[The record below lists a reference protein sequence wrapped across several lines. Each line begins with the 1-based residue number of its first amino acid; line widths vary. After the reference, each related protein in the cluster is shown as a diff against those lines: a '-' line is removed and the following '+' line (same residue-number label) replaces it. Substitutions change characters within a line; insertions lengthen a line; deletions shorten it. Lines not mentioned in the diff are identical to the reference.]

1 MSDTELWTRRLER
14 ERHAR
19 KEAEMLL
26 ESKSHE
32 LYLANNALQQ
42 SYDAITATKNYTEN
56 ILRSLMNALI
66 VVAPDGII
74 QAVNIAACR
83 LLGYSEAELM
93 GWPMSKIL
101 AASDIASL
109 DQGTGLADEGTG
121 LADVIRHGAL
131 HGVEKVYRTKDG
143 RSIPVLF
150 SGSIMYDHAGRVQG
164 IVCIAQDIT
173 ERKQAEELRCQ
184 KEAAE
189 EANRAKSTFLANMS
203 HELRTPLNAIIG
215 YSEMLLEETTDQG
228 QSAMLPDLEKIRT
241 AGKHLLMLINAILDL
256 SKIEAGKIELVLET
270 FGVSGLIAEIVTTI
284 KPLLERNGNTLEVHG
299 ADTRDLMHADPVR
312 VRQCLLS
319 LLSNACKFTEH
330 GTITLQVRRVTESG
344 GDWITFRVTDTG
356 IGMTPEQQ
364 SRLFQDFFQADASTT
379 RKYGGTGLGLAIS
392 QRFCHMMGGDIRVES
407 IPGQGSTFTLLL
419 PAEVQ
424 KRPTVAAVQREQKA
438 DTVVQ
443 TALTHGSDGQHI
455 VLVIDD
461 DPVSLD
467 LIVRL
472 LTKKGLHVVA
482 TSSGRVGLWLAQ
494 ILRPAAITLDL
505 KMPDMDGWAVLTAL
519 RADPVLASIPVIVLT
534 IMDDAHM
541 SYTLGASGYL
551 AKPIDPERLIMML
564 QPYLHTVLP
573 APIAVDT
580 EDRLWVGQGQPSHE
594 RGSL

>member
-1 MSDTELWTRRLER
+1 VKGIVF
-14 ERHAR
+14 
-19 KEAEMLL
+19 KEAETLL
-26 ESKSHE
+26 EGKSHE
-32 LYLANNALQQ
+32 LYLANKALQQ
-42 SYDAITATKNYTEN
+42 SYDAMAAAKNYTEN
-56 ILRSLMNALI
+56 ILHALMNALI
-66 VVAPDGII
+66 VVAPDGTI
-74 QAVNIAACR
+74 QAVNTATCR
-83 LLGYSEAELM
+83 LVGYSETELV
-93 GWPMSKIL
+93 GWPMTKIL
-101 AASDIASL
+101 AASDIASP
-109 DQGTGLADEGTG
+109 DQGTGLT
-121 LADVIRHGAL
+121 DVIRHGAL

-164 IVCIAQDIT
+164 IVCTAQDIT
-173 ERKQAEELRCQ
+173 ECKQAEELRRQ

-241 AGKHLLMLINAILDL
+241 AGKHLLTLINDILDL

-299 ADTRDLMHADPVR
+299 ADTGDLMYADPVR
-312 VRQCLLS
+312 VRQCLLN
-319 LLSNACKFTEH
+319 LLRNACKFTEQ

-364 SRLFQDFFQADASTT
+364 SRLFQDFSQADASTT
-379 RKYGGTGLGLAIS
+379 RRYGGTGLGLAIS
-392 QRFCHMMGGDIRVES
+392 QRFCHMMGGDIMVES
-407 IPGQGSTFTLLL
+407 IPGQGSTFTLVL

-424 KRPTVAAVQREQKA
+424 KRPTIATVQREQKA

-467 LIVRL
+467 LMVRL

-482 TSSGRVGLWLAQ
+482 TSSGRAGLWLAQ

-519 RADPVLASIPVIVLT
+519 RADPLLAPIPVIVLT
-534 IMDDAHM
+534 IMDDEHM

-564 QPYLHTVLP
+564 QPYIHTLLP
-573 APIAVDT
+573 APVAVDT
-580 EDRLWVGQGQPSHE
+580 EDRRSAGQGQPSPE
-594 RGSL
+594 RGSV

>member
-1 MSDTELWTRRLER
+1 MSDTELSARRLER
-14 ERHAR
+14 ERCAR

-32 LYLANNALQQ
+32 LYLANNALQK
-42 SYDAITATKNYTEN
+42 SYDAIAATKNYTEN

-66 VVAPDGII
+66 VVAPDGAI

-83 LLGYSEAELM
+83 LLGYSEAELV
-93 GWPMSKIL
+93 GWPMTKVL
-101 AASDIASL
+101 AASDIASP
-109 DQGTGLADEGTG
+109 DQETG

-150 SGSIMYDHAGRVQG
+150 SGSIMYDDAGRVQG

-173 ERKQAEELRCQ
+173 ERKQAEELRRQ

-241 AGKHLLMLINAILDL
+241 AGKHLLTLINAILDL

-299 ADTRDLMHADPVR
+299 ADTGDLMHADPVR
-312 VRQCLLS
+312 VRQCLLN
-319 LLSNACKFTEH
+319 LLSNACKFTEQ

-344 GDWITFRVTDTG
+344 GDWLIFRVTDTG

-364 SRLFQDFFQADASTT
+364 SRLFQDFSQADASTT

-392 QRFCHMMGGDIRVES
+392 QRFCHMMGGDIMVES
-407 IPGQGSTFTLLL
+407 SPGQGSTFTLLL

-424 KRPTVAAVQREQKA
+424 KRPSIATVQREQKA
-438 DTVVQ
+438 DTVIQ
-443 TALTHGSDGQHI
+443 TALPHGSDGQHI

-519 RADPVLASIPVIVLT
+519 RADPLLASIPVIVLT
-534 IMDDAHM
+534 IMDDEHL

-551 AKPIDPERLIMML
+551 AKPIDPERLIIML
-564 QPYLHTVLP
+564 QPYIRTLLP
-573 APIAVDT
+573 APVAVDAK
-580 EDRLWVGQGQPSHE
+580 DSLSAGQGQPSHE
-594 RGSL
+594 RGSV

>member
-1 MSDTELWTRRLER
+1 MSDTELSARRLER
-14 ERHAR
+14 ERCAR

-32 LYLANNALQQ
+32 LYLANNALQK
-42 SYDAITATKNYTEN
+42 SYDAIAATKNYTEN

-66 VVAPDGII
+66 VVAPDGAI

-83 LLGYSEAELM
+83 LLGYSEAELV
-93 GWPMSKIL
+93 GWPMTKVL
-101 AASDIASL
+101 AASDIASP
-109 DQGTGLADEGTG
+109 DQETG

-150 SGSIMYDHAGRVQG
+150 SGSIMYDDAGRVQG

-173 ERKQAEELRCQ
+173 ERKQAEELRRQ

-215 YSEMLLEETTDQG
+215 YSEMLLDEATDQG

-241 AGKHLLMLINAILDL
+241 AGKHLLALINDILDL
-256 SKIEAGKIELVLET
+256 SKIEAGKTELVLET
-270 FGVSGLIAEIVTTI
+270 FGVAELIAEIITTI

-299 ADTRDLMHADPVR
+299 ADTGDLMHADPVR
-312 VRQCLLS
+312 VRQCLLN

-330 GTITLQVRRVTESG
+330 GTITLQMRRVIESG
-344 GDWITFRVTDTG
+344 GDWITFGVTDTG

-364 SRLFQDFFQADASTT
+364 SRLFQDFSQADASTT

-392 QRFCHMMGGDIRVES
+392 QRFCHMMGGDIMVES

-419 PAEVQ
+419 PAEVR
-424 KRPTVAAVQREQKA
+424 KCPTIATVQREHKA
-438 DTVVQ
+438 DAVVQ
-443 TALTHGSDGQHI
+443 TALTQGSDGQHI

-461 DPVSLD
+461 DPASLD

-482 TSSGRVGLWLAQ
+482 TSSGRAGLWLAR

-505 KMPDMDGWAVLTAL
+505 KMPDMDGWSVLTAL
-519 RADPVLASIPVIVLT
+519 RADPLLAPIPVIVLT
-534 IMDDAHM
+534 IMDDEHT

-551 AKPIDPERLIMML
+551 AKPIDPERLITML
-564 QPYLHTVLP
+564 QPYIRTLLL
-573 APIAVDT
+573 APVDVDA
-580 EDRLWVGQGQPSHE
+580 EGSLSAGQGQPSHE
-594 RGSL
+594 RGSV

>member
-1 MSDTELWTRRLER
+1 MSDTELWARRLER
-14 ERHAR
+14 ERRAR
-19 KEAEMLL
+19 KEAETLL

-32 LYLANNALQQ
+32 LYLANNALQK
-42 SYDAITATKNYTEN
+42 SYDAIAAAKNYTEN

-66 VVAPDGII
+66 VVAPDGTI
-74 QAVNIAACR
+74 QAVNAAACN
-83 LLGYSEAELM
+83 LLGYSEAELA
-93 GWPMSKIL
+93 GWPMTKIL
-101 AASDIASL
+101 ATSDAANPE
-109 DQGTGLADEGTG
+109 QGTG

-131 HGVEKVYRTKDG
+131 HSVEKVYRTKDG

-150 SGSIMYDHAGRVQG
+150 SGSIMYDDAGRVQG

-173 ERKQAEELRCQ
+173 ERKQAEELRRQ

-241 AGKHLLMLINAILDL
+241 AGKHLLTLINAILDL

-299 ADTRDLMHADPVR
+299 ADTGDLMHADPVR
-312 VRQCLLS
+312 VRQCLLN
-319 LLSNACKFTEH
+319 LLSNACKFTEQ

-344 GDWITFRVTDTG
+344 GDWLIFRVTDTG

-364 SRLFQDFFQADASTT
+364 SRLFQDFSQADASTT

-392 QRFCHMMGGDIRVES
+392 QRFCHTMGGDIMVES
-407 IPGQGSTFTLLL
+407 SPGQGSTFTLLL

-424 KRPTVAAVQREQKA
+424 KRPSIATVQREQKA
-438 DTVVQ
+438 DTVIQ
-443 TALTHGSDGQHI
+443 TALPHGSDGQHI

-519 RADPVLASIPVIVLT
+519 RADPLLASIPVIVLT
-534 IMDDAHM
+534 IMDDEHL

-564 QPYLHTVLP
+564 QPYIRTLLP
-573 APIAVDT
+573 APVAVDAK
-580 EDRLWVGQGQPSHE
+580 DSLSAGQGQPSHE
-594 RGSL
+594 RGSV

>member
-1 MSDTELWTRRLER
+1 MSDTELSARRLER
-14 ERHAR
+14 ERCAR

-32 LYLANNALQQ
+32 LYLANNALQK
-42 SYDAITATKNYTEN
+42 SYDAIAATKNYTEN

-66 VVAPDGII
+66 VVAPDGAI

-83 LLGYSEAELM
+83 LLGYSEAELV
-93 GWPMSKIL
+93 GWPMTKVL
-101 AASDIASL
+101 AASDIASP
-109 DQGTGLADEGTG
+109 DQETG

-150 SGSIMYDHAGRVQG
+150 SGSIMYDDAGRVQG

-173 ERKQAEELRCQ
+173 ERKQAEELRRQ

-241 AGKHLLMLINAILDL
+241 AGKHLLTLINAILDL

-299 ADTRDLMHADPVR
+299 ADTGDLMHADPVR
-312 VRQCLLS
+312 VRQCLLN
-319 LLSNACKFTEH
+319 LLSNACKFTEQ

-344 GDWITFRVTDTG
+344 GDWLIFRVTDTG

-364 SRLFQDFFQADASTT
+364 SRLFQDFSQADASTT

-392 QRFCHMMGGDIRVES
+392 QRFCHMMGGDIMVES
-407 IPGQGSTFTLLL
+407 SPGQGSTFTLLL

-424 KRPTVAAVQREQKA
+424 KRPSIATVQREQKA
-438 DTVVQ
+438 DTVTQ
-443 TALTHGSDGQHI
+443 TALPHGSDGQHI

-519 RADPVLASIPVIVLT
+519 RADPLLASIPVIVLT
-534 IMDDAHM
+534 IMDDEHL

-564 QPYLHTVLP
+564 QPYIRTLLP
-573 APIAVDT
+573 APVAVDAK
-580 EDRLWVGQGQPSHE
+580 DSLSAGQGQPSHE
-594 RGSL
+594 RGSV

>member
-1 MSDTELWTRRLER
+1 MSDTELSARRLER
-14 ERHAR
+14 ERCAR

-32 LYLANNALQQ
+32 LYLANNALQK
-42 SYDAITATKNYTEN
+42 SYDAIAATKNYTEN

-66 VVAPDGII
+66 VVAPDGAI

-83 LLGYSEAELM
+83 LLGYSEAELV
-93 GWPMSKIL
+93 GWPMTKVL
-101 AASDIASL
+101 AASDIASP
-109 DQGTGLADEGTG
+109 DQETG

-150 SGSIMYDHAGRVQG
+150 SGSIMYDDAGRVQG

-173 ERKQAEELRCQ
+173 ERKQAEELRRQ

-241 AGKHLLMLINAILDL
+241 AGKHLLTLINAILDL

-299 ADTRDLMHADPVR
+299 ADTGDLMHADPVR
-312 VRQCLLS
+312 VRQCLLN
-319 LLSNACKFTEH
+319 LLSNACKFTEQ

-344 GDWITFRVTDTG
+344 GDWLIFRVTDTG

-364 SRLFQDFFQADASTT
+364 SRLFQDFSQADASTT

-392 QRFCHMMGGDIRVES
+392 QRFCHMMGGDIMVES
-407 IPGQGSTFTLLL
+407 SPGQGSTFTLLL

-424 KRPTVAAVQREQKA
+424 KRPSIATVQREQKA
-438 DTVVQ
+438 DTVIQ
-443 TALTHGSDGQHI
+443 TALPHGSDGQHI

-519 RADPVLASIPVIVLT
+519 RADPLLASIPVIVLT
-534 IMDDAHM
+534 IMDDEHL

-564 QPYLHTVLP
+564 QPYIRTLLP
-573 APIAVDT
+573 APVAVDAK
-580 EDRLWVGQGQPSHE
+580 DSLSAGQGQPSHE
-594 RGSL
+594 RGSV

>member
-14 ERHAR
+14 ERRAR

-173 ERKQAEELRCQ
+173 ERKQEEELRCQ